1 MKCKKCGE
9 ELPERARFCPACG
22 TPVEEVPAP
31 RKLEKPLEPMGFG
44 AVPLVPIA
52 PPPRATRVTPRV
64 PRPYGAAR
72 AGHSSMRIPLSAYP
86 TFRSDARE
94 DPAKEASPEP
104 ELRAAET
111 VEEVVE
117 VSTEAPEAEETVEVE
132 PAHAPEEA
140 EGTVEVAAEQ
150 AVEAEAED
158 EKNDKPDVEKGDA
171 SEADVVLGAPEP
183 EPKSEDDA
191 DVEPAPESDMDDESE
206 TVPEPEPEPETE
218 PEPEI
223 GPESEPEPEP
233 EIGPEAK
240 HARRPAP
247 APIAAS
253 EPEPEC
259 ADPED
264 ALFEATQTMSLEPVP
279 EPATTEPE
287 PAPAAAPLSSFVDR
301 AREVLASLAGRA
313 RAVLPQS
320 TDQRAL
326 IGIGALVGVVAVAF
340 LVYVSLGWFGPFAD
354 RSYVAPEVQPP
365 SDGSIEPLQP
375 QEAEEEEAPLVIE
388 GGPEVRGTLGEYS
401 WPELAQIS
409 ALISAAETDEKG
421 VEIAHYYGLC
431 DGDGTIYTDNTK
443 SLDLANG
450 VSVPMAIAGFRHDA
464 RSDGA
469 GAAGISLVARG
480 SVGTEPMNA
489 LAQTSPGWEGSTLR
503 AWVNE
508 GLLAQFPA
516 ELADLLVA
524 VDKVTNPAPGS
535 GLTEQTVTS
544 DRVWLL
550 SYSEIVGEIGQGSRR
565 FGVYRSEGGQYQLF
579 ADLGVT
585 WSEPAPQIA
594 LASGEYWWERSPDPT
609 NSAWFMCVSPEGEM
623 GYGHR
628 PATPDAVVIGFC
640 L

>member
-9 ELPERARFCPACG
+9 ELPERARFCPGCG

-31 RKLEKPLEPMGFG
+31 RKLEKPLEPIGLG

-72 AGHSSMRIPLSAYP
+72 AGRSSLRIPLSAYP

-94 DPAKEASPEP
+94 DPVKEPSPAPESEP
-104 ELRAAET
+104 ELRTAE
-111 VEEVVE
+111 VADEVVE
-117 VSTEAPEAEETVEVE
+117 VPTEAPEPEKAAEPEPAHEPEVGETVEVATEQAVEVEPERTVEVE
-132 PAHAPEEA
+132 P
-140 EGTVEVAAEQ
+140 
-150 AVEAEAED
+150 
-158 EKNDKPDVEKGDA
+158 
-171 SEADVVLGAPEP
+171 EADVDESEPEP
-183 EPKSEDDA
+183 EPDA
-191 DVEPAPESDMDDESE
+191 DVASEPESEPEPNMDVE
-206 TVPEPEPEPETE
+206 PKAEPEPEPESE
-218 PEPEI
+218 PKPE
-223 GPESEPEPEP
+223 PESEPEPEP
-233 EIGPEAK
+233 EPEVAPAGK
-240 HARRPAP
+240 HARRPEPAP
-247 APIAAS
+247 ARAP
-253 EPEPEC
+253 EPEP

-264 ALFEATQTMSLEPVP
+264 ALFEVTQTMSLEPVP

-287 PAPAAAPLSSFVDR
+287 PAPAASPLSSFVDR
-301 AREVLASLAGRA
+301 AREVLASLVERA
-313 RAVLPQS
+313 RAALPQS

-375 QEAEEEEAPLVIE
+375 QEAEEEDAPLVIE
-388 GGPEVRGTLGEYS
+388 GGPEVRGALGEYS

-409 ALISAAETDEKG
+409 GLISAAESDEKG
-421 VEIAHYYGLC
+421 IEIAHYYGLC
-431 DGDGTIYTDNTK
+431 DADGTIYTDNTK

-450 VSVPMAIAGFRHDA
+450 VSVPMAVAGFRHDA

-469 GAAGISLVARG
+469 GVAGISLVARG

-516 ELADLLVA
+516 ELSDLLVA
-524 VDKVTNPAPGS
+524 VNKVTNPAPGS

-565 FGVYRSEGGQYQLF
+565 FGVYRSEGEQYQLF

-585 WSEPAPQIA
+585 WSESAPQIA

>member
-1 MKCKKCGE
+1 MKCKRCGE

-31 RKLEKPLEPMGFG
+31 RKLEKPLEPIGFG

-94 DPAKEASPEP
+94 DRAKEASPAPAPEPEP
-104 ELRAAET
+104 ELRAAE
-111 VEEVVE
+111 VVDEVVE
-117 VSTEAPEAEETVEVE
+117 VPTEAPEPEKTTEPE
-132 PAHAPEEA
+132 PAHEPEEA
-140 EGTVEVAAEQ
+140 EEDVEVATEQ
-150 AVEAEAED
+150 AEAEV
-158 EKNDKPDVEKGDA
+158 EKNDEPDVEKDDEPEADIDDDA
-171 SEADVVLGAPEP
+171 PETEAESEADADAEPEP
-183 EPKSEDDA
+183 EPDVDA
-191 DVEPAPESDMDDESE
+191 EPE
-206 TVPEPEPEPETE
+206 TAPEPEPEPE
-218 PEPEI
+218 PEV
-223 GPESEPEPEP
+223 
-233 EIGPEAK
+233 GPEAK
-240 HARRPAP
+240 HARRPEPAP
-247 APIAAS
+247 APAPD
-253 EPEPEC
+253 PEPDPEP
-259 ADPED
+259 APADPDPED
-264 ALFEATQTMSLEPVP
+264 ALFEVTQTMPLEPVP
-279 EPATTEPE
+279 EPAAADSE

-301 AREVLASLAGRA
+301 AREALASLVERA
-313 RAVLPQS
+313 RAALPQS

-365 SDGSIEPLQP
+365 SDGSIEPIQP
-375 QEAEEEEAPLVIE
+375 HEAEEEEAPLVIE

-409 ALISAAETDEKG
+409 SLISAAETDEKG

-431 DGDGTIYTDNTK
+431 DVDGTIYTDNTK

-450 VSVPMAIAGFRHDA
+450 VSVPMTVAGFRHDA

-469 GAAGISLVARG
+469 GVAGISLVARG
-480 SVGTEPMNA
+480 SVGTEPMNS

-524 VDKVTNPAPGS
+524 VNKVTNPAPGS

-565 FGVYRSEGGQYQLF
+565 FGVYRSEGEQYQLF
-579 ADLGVT
+579 ANLGVT

>member
-9 ELPERARFCPACG
+9 ELPERARFCPGCG

-31 RKLEKPLEPMGFG
+31 RKLEKPLEPIGLG

-72 AGHSSMRIPLSAYP
+72 AGRSSLRIPLSAYP

-94 DPAKEASPEP
+94 DPVKEPSPAPESEP
-104 ELRAAET
+104 ELRTAE
-111 VEEVVE
+111 VADEVVE
-117 VSTEAPEAEETVEVE
+117 VPTEAPEPEKAAEPEPAHEPEAGETVEVATEQAVEVEPERTVEVE
-132 PAHAPEEA
+132 P
-140 EGTVEVAAEQ
+140 
-150 AVEAEAED
+150 
-158 EKNDKPDVEKGDA
+158 
-171 SEADVVLGAPEP
+171 EADVDESEP
-183 EPKSEDDA
+183 EPNM
-191 DVEPAPESDMDDESE
+191 DVEPKA
-206 TVPEPEPEPETE
+206 EPEPEPESEPKPE
-218 PEPEI
+218 PEPEVAPA
-223 GPESEPEPEP
+223 GKHARRPEPAPASASEPEPEP
-233 EIGPEAK
+233 EP
-240 HARRPAP
+240 
-247 APIAAS
+247 
-253 EPEPEC
+253 

-264 ALFEATQTMSLEPVP
+264 ALFEVTQTMTLEPVP
-279 EPATTEPE
+279 EAATTEPE
-287 PAPAAAPLSSFVDR
+287 PAPAASPLSSFVDR
-301 AREVLASLAGRA
+301 AREVLASLVERA
-313 RAVLPQS
+313 RAALPQS

-375 QEAEEEEAPLVIE
+375 QEAEEEDAPLVIE
-388 GGPEVRGTLGEYS
+388 GGPEVRGALGEYS

-409 ALISAAETDEKG
+409 GLISAAESDEKG
-421 VEIAHYYGLC
+421 IEIAHYYGLC
-431 DGDGTIYTDNTK
+431 DADGTIYTDNTK

-450 VSVPMAIAGFRHDA
+450 VSVPMAVAGFRHDA

-469 GAAGISLVARG
+469 GVAGISLVARG
-480 SVGTEPMNA
+480 SVGTEPMNS

-516 ELADLLVA
+516 ELSDLLVA
-524 VDKVTNPAPGS
+524 VNKVTNPAPGS

-565 FGVYRSEGGQYQLF
+565 FGVYRSEGEQYQLF

-585 WSEPAPQIA
+585 WSESAPQIA

>member
-72 AGHSSMRIPLSAYP
+72 AGHSSLRIPLSAYP

-94 DPAKEASPEP
+94 EPAKEASPEP
-104 ELRAAET
+104 EPELRAAKT
-111 VEEVVE
+111 VEEDVE

-150 AVEAEAED
+150 VAEAEAED
-158 EKNDKPDVEKGDA
+158 EKNDKPDVEKDDA
-171 SEADVVLGAPEP
+171 PEADVDVDAPGPEP
-183 EPKSEDDA
+183 ELESEDDA
-191 DVEPAPESDMDDESE
+191 NVEPAPESDMDDESE
-206 TVPEPEPEPETE
+206 AAPEPEPEPETE
-218 PEPEI
+218 PELET
-223 GPESEPEPEP
+223 EPEP

-313 RAVLPQS
+313 RAALPQS

-365 SDGSIEPLQP
+365 SDGSIEPLQQ

-431 DGDGTIYTDNTK
+431 DADGTIYTDNTK

-524 VDKVTNPAPGS
+524 VNKVTNPAPGS

-594 LASGEYWWERSPDPT
+594 IASGEYWWERSPDPT